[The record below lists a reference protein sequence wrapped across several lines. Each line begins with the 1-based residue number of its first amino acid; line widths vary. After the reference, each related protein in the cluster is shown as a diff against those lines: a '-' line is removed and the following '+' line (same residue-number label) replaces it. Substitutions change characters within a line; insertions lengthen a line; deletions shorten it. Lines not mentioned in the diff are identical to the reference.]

1 MTSFTDQQKMG
12 YNLALSVKSH
22 RLLLKAHVYG
32 QEHNHKHVTPHT
44 VLLMLI
50 IENKDQCYKI
60 FNEYGLKMDE
70 IVDKLCDK
78 VRNTPISNC
87 KCSFSDETI
96 KVINN
101 SWSVNGTPKQ
111 LLVSADK
118 LFENLV
124 CYVFKKIINV
134 RNTEITSL
142 NLF

>member
-1 MTSFTDQQKMG
+1 MD

-32 QEHNHKHVTPHT
+32 QEHNHKYVTPHT

-50 IENKDQCYKI
+50 IENKYQCYRI
-60 FNEYGLKMDE
+60 FKEYGLKMDE
-70 IVDKLCDK
+70 IVDKLCEQ
-78 VRNTPISNC
+78 VRNNPRSNS

-96 KVINN
+96 KIINN
-101 SWSVNGTPKQ
+101 SWLANNTPKQ

-124 CYVFKKIINV
+124 CYVFKIIINV
-134 RNTEITSL
+134 KNTEITSL